1 METGGGYTNLL
12 PVATNTDRKTIYGG
26 DYDGDGDNDGY
37 LKGQRLS
44 SSGGLTALASACV
57 SGFIPA
63 SEGNVLRIKN
73 IKPIPTSTSAYVIT
87 YNSSNAKVQHKS
99 LGTTSD
105 FSDWATPAST
115 PYVTYKDGVLTIP
128 LTSEYFGTGFNAI
141 RFSAGTIDAT
151 SIVTINEEIVEG
163 GKTEIV
169 TEYTWASTGHAFVP
183 ADYEDRIIAA
193 EEQIA
198 KNTAAIASFTGNGLL
213 NYDIFDYAYIKGGE
227 LVANALNVTGNQHGH
242 YTGVKMDSNIKRI
255 MCKAKIRP
263 NSSVVLIST
272 KLGSS
277 VVSNIVRGSIHIIFN
292 SNGCAVGIYDD
303 GVGTLRNVVQYSCPV
318 SGDTEVSFGYAVD
331 ESANSMTVYL
341 PDGTTKTLT
350 DDALSVVNGQYAIWE
365 HYCSTSSTE
374 FVCSRITKLWC
385 KDVDGNV
392 LDDDLKRLDGA
403 IGVAPTGQVYR
414 QFRTG
419 HQTNRDF
426 V

>member
-1 METGGGYTNLL
+1 MIYAWMLTEKEVETGGGYTNLL
-12 PVATNTDRKTIYGG
+12 PLATDTDRKTIYGE

-44 SSGGLTALASACV
+44 SSGGLSALASACV

-63 SEGNVLRIKN
+63 SEGGVLRIKH

-87 YNSSNAKVQHKS
+87 YNSSNTKVQYKS

-128 LTSEYFGTGFNAI
+128 LTSEYFGTGFDAI
-141 RFSAGTIDAT
+141 RFSAGTIDDT
-151 SIVTINEEIVEG
+151 SIVTINEEIIEG
-163 GKTEIV
+163 GSTEIV
-169 TEYTWASTGHAFVP
+169 TEYAWASTGLAFVP
-183 ADYEDRIIAA
+183 ADYEH
-193 EEQIA
+193 
-198 KNTAAIASFTGNGLL
+198 KF
-213 NYDIFDYAYIKGGE
+213 DIFDYAYIKNGE
-227 LVANALNVTGNQHGH
+227 LIANALDVTGNQHGH

-255 MCKAKIRP
+255 MCKAHIVP

-292 SNGCAVGIYDD
+292 SSGCAVGIYDD
-303 GVGTLRNVVQYSCPV
+303 GVGTLRNVIQYPCPV
-318 SGDTEVSFGYAVD
+318 SEDIEVSFGYAV
-331 ESANSMTVYL
+331 AGNSLTVYL

-350 DDALSVVNGQYAIWE
+350 DDAVSTVNGPYAIWE
-365 HYCSTSSTE
+365 HYCNSASAG
-374 FVCSRITKLWC
+374 FKCSRITKLWC
-385 KDVDGNV
+385 EDGGGNV
-392 LDDDLKRLDGA
+392 LDDDLKRFDGA

-419 HQTNRDF
+419 HQTSRDF
-426 V
+426 E